1 MENRIKRLNQ
11 ITTGWVNYFGL
22 ADAKSIMKTLDEWI
36 RAKTKGM
43 YMEQMEEDKN
53 EA

>member
-22 ADAKSIMKTLDEWI
+22 ADDE
-36 RAKTKGM
+36 KH
-43 YMEQMEEDKN
+43 N
-53 EA
+53 ENP